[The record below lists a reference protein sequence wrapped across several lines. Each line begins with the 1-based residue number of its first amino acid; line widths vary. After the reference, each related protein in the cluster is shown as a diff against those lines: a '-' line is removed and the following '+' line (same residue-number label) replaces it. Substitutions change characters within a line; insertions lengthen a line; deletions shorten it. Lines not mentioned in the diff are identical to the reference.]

1 MSKRTCIDVLDSA
14 KTIVCSLSRVGPIGQ
29 LKVWPV
35 KGSEGRAK
43 EVTGRSQSGFSLI
56 NFNRNTSV
64 YIAGVG
70 DAHRVWMHSDNCS
83 LIDLFINNYHA
94 CSWLFLCLFH

>member
-1 MSKRTCIDVLDSA
+1 MIQLKQLFSFF
-14 KTIVCSLSRVGPIGQ
+14 SRVGPVGQ

-35 KGSEGRAK
+35 KGSEDRAT

-64 YIAGVG
+64 FLAGVG
-70 DAHRVWMHSDNCS
+70 DTHRVRMHSDGHKITDFQLS
-83 LIDLFINNYHA
+83 LSF
-94 CSWLFLCLFH
+94 